1 MFKNR
6 LWTPQLAYLIGLIA
20 IISLPWRASM
30 LWLLAAFAVYL
41 LLTCIISV
49 GMHRLFCHA
58 SFQTTRFFSN
68 LFALG
73 SVLPVLG
80 SPIQWSTIHTA
91 HHKYADEEGDPHPTA
106 GRLWSLLIRQY
117 RSNPSTMWCSRRLLT
132 NPLQVFVHRYY
143 ALIWL
148 AFFGVM
154 CLIST
159 DFAFNAYLPG
169 LGLLQLVTSINVI
182 IAHNGGRPRDWP
194 FLEFI
199 LPTCGEWSHIA
210 HHKRPGNVK
219 LGRFD
224 LGYKVIQMISIPRA
238 AQVGKIRTSR

>member
-20 IISLPWRASM
+20 LVSLPWRASM
-30 LWLLAAFAVYL
+30 LWLVAAFAVYMV
-41 LLTCIISV
+41 LTCIISV
-49 GMHRLFCHA
+49 GMHRLFCHG
-58 SFQTTRFFSN
+58 SFQTTSFFRN

-80 SPIQWSTIHTA
+80 SPIQWSTIHNA
-91 HHKYADEEGDPHPTA
+91 HHKHADKEGDPHPAA
-106 GRLWSLLIRQY
+106 GRLWALVVRQY

-132 NPLQVFVHRYY
+132 DPIQVHVHRYY

-148 AFFGVM
+148 VVFGAM
-154 CLIST
+154 CLISK

-182 IAHNGGRPRDWP
+182 IAHQGGRPRDWP

-199 LPTCGEWSHIA
+199 FPACGEWSHVA

-224 LGYKVIQMISIPRA
+224 LGYVVINMISVNREL
-238 AQVGKIRTSR
+238 RTRRTQASH